1 MTKLSKNIFLN
12 IKSTEGRGDIS
23 KVTLNKREIY
33 LINESYNSNP
43 LSLTSALQNF
53 NKINVNDK
61 KKHILLGDML
71 ELGNHSKKLHI
82 SIAKEINKISVNKVH
97 VIGNDIKETFKKIHK
112 IKKGLI
118 LKNDSELNKL
128 IVNNLR
134 DGDYLM
140 VKGSNSTGLFNHI
153 SKLKKINTYAL

>member
-1 MTKLSKNIFLN
+1 MN
-12 IKSTEGRGDIS
+12 IKSTEGRGNIS
-23 KVTLNKREIY
+23 KISLNKRKIY

-43 LSLTSALQNF
+43 LSLNSALQNF
-53 NKINVNDK
+53 NKIKVDNK

-71 ELGNHSKKLHI
+71 ELGTHSKKLHI
-82 SIAKEINKISVNKVH
+82 SMAKVINKISVNKVH
-97 VIGNDIKETFKKIHK
+97 VIGKDIKETYNKIHK

-118 LKNDSELNKL
+118 LKNDSELNHL

-153 SKLKKINTYAL
+153 SKLKKINTHAL